1 MSFLAV
7 SLNQG
12 LRSVSRS
19 ATLQSSLT
27 RTSFL
32 KQNKSSF
39 RQFSSKSNNSGKS
52 REYVKEAEVSS
63 SSSSKSSSSSSS
75 PAKVQSKD
83 AAPKVS
89 SIESFKR
96 DLVKLSDTEIRNIQ
110 ENQQAS
116 LTESDIGD
124 APSWIQTSG
133 FVLEDKDDSISLT
146 KVTPKYTVEVQ
157 FAPYPE
163 GEEGESEG
171 NGLNEDMEEEG
182 GSDVEQEDDGDK
194 EAMKSL
200 PFNATISFNDA
211 QGAYKGRVV
220 FGGEVGGDSRLYV
233 NEIQSTTAPKT
244 EKEAIPAAIFE
255 KLSQDIQDRMY
266 DLLDEVGVDDKM
278 GSYIRHF
285 ANNYEDSNSISV
297 LENLK
302 KVLSD

>member
-157 FAPYPE
+157 LLLIPKVRKVNQKVMDLMRIWRRK
-163 GEEGESEG
+163 EEV
-171 NGLNEDMEEEG
+171 M
-182 GSDVEQEDDGDK
+182 
-194 EAMKSL
+194 
-200 PFNATISFNDA
+200 
-211 QGAYKGRVV
+211 
-220 FGGEVGGDSRLYV
+220 
-233 NEIQSTTAPKT
+233 
-244 EKEAIPAAIFE
+244 
-255 KLSQDIQDRMY
+255 
-266 DLLDEVGVDDKM
+266 
-278 GSYIRHF
+278 
-285 ANNYEDSNSISV
+285 
-297 LENLK
+297 
-302 KVLSD
+302 

>member
-1 MSFLAV
+1 
-7 SLNQG
+7 
-12 LRSVSRS
+12 
-19 ATLQSSLT
+19 
-27 RTSFL
+27 
-32 KQNKSSF
+32 
-39 RQFSSKSNNSGKS
+39 
-52 REYVKEAEVSS
+52 
-63 SSSSKSSSSSSS
+63 
-75 PAKVQSKD
+75 
-83 AAPKVS
+83 
-89 SIESFKR
+89 
-96 DLVKLSDTEIRNIQ
+96 
-110 ENQQAS
+110 
-116 LTESDIGD
+116 
-124 APSWIQTSG
+124 
-133 FVLEDKDDSISLT
+133 
-146 KVTPKYTVEVQ
+146 
-157 FAPYPE
+157 
-163 GEEGESEG
+163 
-171 NGLNEDMEEEG
+171 MEEEG